1 MKSGRPSR
9 RPPTRPRPP
18 AKGARSRPNRPRKR
32 FGQHFLAP
40 AWARRVVA
48 AVDAQPGDVFLE
60 IGPGTGA
67 LTLPLAESGAPILAV
82 EIDRDLVAALAPQ
95 VPKNV
100 TVMSGDVLTTDVLA
114 VLSGLEPQ
122 RPPQATTGSAP
133 PRRFR
138 IVGNLPYY
146 IASPILVR
154 LIEWHRREGIF
165 ADATVMVQREMAD
178 RLVAKPGKKDYGV
191 LTVLLSQHARI
202 SRLLEL
208 PTAAFKPAPKVRSS
222 VVRLE
227 FGAPAVRVKDEAL
240 FERMVKAMFGQRRK
254 TLANALKGFDP
265 TAPAILALADID
277 GRRRPETLQLEEMG
291 RLADL
296 FASVRQPRML

>member
-1 MKSGRPSR
+1 MTRRPAPRSHRSPSR
-9 RPPTRPRPP
+9 PATRSAP
-18 AKGARSRPNRPRKR
+18 KTRKR

-40 AWARRVVA
+40 TWARRVVSA
-48 AVDAQPGDVFLE
+48 IDVQPGDVFLE
-60 IGPGTGA
+60 IGPGSGA

-82 EIDRDLVAALAPQ
+82 ELDRDLVAALAPQ
-95 VPKNV
+95 VPANV

-122 RPPQATTGSAP
+122 RPPQTAPGSTP

-154 LIEWHRREGIF
+154 LIDWHRREGVF

-178 RLVAKPGKKDYGV
+178 RLVAKPGKKAYGV
-191 LTVLLSQHARI
+191 LTVLLGQHARI
-202 SRLLEL
+202 TREL
-208 PTAAFKPAPKVRSS
+208 DLPPTAFKPAPKVRSALI
-222 VVRLE
+222 RLE
-227 FGAPAVRVKDEAL
+227 FGPPAVRVVDEAL

-265 TAPAILALADID
+265 TAPAVLALAGID